1 MSYVFAFVLLQF
13 TMLGVFAIQRQTG
26 PSALMIPA
34 MVVTVA
40 YACYMSQTFELGLFY
55 VNLSEAR
62 RFDIHQLVR
71 ARELQPLQY
80 RLPALHA
87 PVAAAPQSV
96 SDMLAELAHF
106 QDRAPVDEP
115 DLTTVEDGSDELGEA
130 EVANL
135 LRPA

>member
-1 MSYVFAFVLLQF
+1 VFAFVLLQF

-34 MVVTVA
+34 MAATIA
-40 YACYMSQTFELGLFY
+40 YAIYMAQTFELGLFY

-62 RFDIHQLVR
+62 RFDLHQLVR
-71 ARELQPLQY
+71 ARQLQPLQY

-87 PVAAAPQSV
+87 PAMAAPQSV
-96 SDMLAELAHF
+96 SEMLAELARF
-106 QDRAPVDEP
+106 KDQAPADEP
-115 DLTTVEDGSDELGEA
+115 DLTAVEDGSEELNEA
-130 EVANL
+130 EVFSPV